1 MNINVVHVCGR
12 ITQDLVVK
20 NPNPNL
26 TVLAFSVA
34 SNRSWKDKAGNKQ
47 QETEFHNMVSFGNQA
62 NTIAQWFAK
71 GDEIYIQGRLKTQS
85 WEDKSGVKKYR
96 TEIIVEKFEFGQKAV
111 KKETATPTT
120 TDGPDY
126 SQGGGSTGGG
136 QEMIQS
142 KDVDIND
149 IPF

>member
-85 WEDKSGVKKYR
+85 WEDNNGVKKNR

-111 KKETATPTT
+111 KKEEVAPT

-126 SQGGGSTGGG
+126 SQGGSTTGGG
-136 QEMIQS
+136 QEMIQ
-142 KDVDIND
+142 DVDINS